1 MKKILASALALAM
14 ASLVAAP
21 AQAWRGGGG
30 FAVRGPDGGGFV
42 AHGPDGGWAAGG
54 VHDGNAWHAGGVGGW
69 GGTWHADGYHAG
81 GWGGG
86 YGYHGPVTV
95 NSYYGG
101 GCYGCGAAAGA
112 VAGAAVG
119 AAAVTGAAIAA
130 RNYAIGATLATLPDG
145 CIARVVGGGSY
156 YVCGGAWLQP
166 VYGNDGV
173 YYTVV
178 NPM

>member
-1 MKKILASALALAM
+1 MKKILVSALAVAM
-14 ASLVAAP
+14 AAFTAAP
-21 AQAWRGGGG
+21 AQAWRGGGFGG
-30 FAVRGPDGGGFV
+30 FHDSGGFV
-42 AHGPDGGWAAGG
+42 AHGPNGGWAAGG
-54 VHDGNAWHAGGVGGW
+54 FHDGGAAGW
-69 GGTWHADGYHAG
+69 GGTWHGDGYHAG
-81 GWGGG
+81 YYGG
-86 YGYHGPVTV
+86 YGYHGPTVV

-101 GCYGCGAAAGA
+101 GCWGCGAAAGA
-112 VAGAAVG
+112 AVGAAVG

-156 YVCGGAWLQP
+156 YVCDGAWLQP
-166 VYGNDGV
+166 IYGNNGV

>member
-1 MKKILASALALAM
+1 MMKKILVSALALAM
-14 ASLVAAP
+14 ATLAAAP
-21 AQAWRGGGG
+21 AQAWRGGGFGG
-30 FAVRGPDGGGFV
+30 FHGGGGFV
-42 AHGPDGGWAAGG
+42 AHGPNGGWAAGG
-54 VHDGNAWHAGGVGGW
+54 FHDAGGDAWHAGGVGGW

-119 AAAVTGAAIAA
+119 AAAVAGAVAA
-130 RNYAIGATLATLPDG
+130 RDYAIGATLATLPDG

-156 YVCGGAWLQP
+156 YVCDGAWLQP
-166 VYGNDGV
+166 GYGNNGV
-173 YYTVV
+173 FYTVV